1 MLCLGLTQS
10 SWPGSP
16 KSRTCDRVHMQFILI
31 NDPREEEWEAGKSET
46 GKEGKPKQG
55 KWRFSPAGS
64 L

>member
-1 MLCLGLTQS
+1 
-10 SWPGSP
+10 
-16 KSRTCDRVHMQFILI
+16 MQFILI